1 MKKLLGIVVLGLLFM
16 NVNISH
22 AKITKKMLGGK
33 YNMGVKKKDTT
44 LNLDKTY
51 FRIHV
56 SKEAFKN
63 AKKNKFG
70 WLDYG
75 YALVSK
81 EDGHPVRYGN
91 TSQRFELRIDDC
103 GAQYR
108 KGSYRDCE
116 RKYKY
121 HRIEAGTN
129 DDNWD
134 YLFGHGDKRW
144 VTFSLYMPT
153 DWKPT
158 RASHTFFQFHS
169 DKGPYP
175 PVMYFKANKSNGF
188 SFQIMTSEGMY
199 EDKSEDA
206 CDGSVKFEGG
216 SWCDGAQ
223 LKYRIEKFYQISELL
238 AGKWNDFV
246 IYTHFNQSDKGEMR
260 TWLNGKQIVHFK
272 GKTLFADYKG
282 KKVHATISYGIY
294 EKIEESENH
303 LSWDKLRE
311 IPSVHYYDEIWV
323 KNECKKLDLERLG
336 YSCDKLLEQKG
347 SITPKRVVE

>member
-1 MKKLLGIVVLGLLFM
+1 M
-16 NVNISH
+16 NVNFSQ

-33 YNMGVKKKDTT
+33 YNMGVKKNDTT

-51 FRIHV
+51 FEIHV
-56 SKEAFKN
+56 NKEAYKN

-103 GAQYR
+103 GATYR
-108 KGSYRDCE
+108 KGVYRDCE
-116 RKYKY
+116 RKYKH
-121 HRIEAGTN
+121 HRIEAGTV
-129 DDNWD
+129 DYSYD

-144 VTFSLYMPT
+144 VTWSMWLPEDFR
-153 DWKPT
+153 PT
-158 RASHTFFQFHS
+158 RAFQIFFQFHS

-175 PVMYFKANKSNGF
+175 PAMIFKINKNNGF
-188 SFQIMTSEGMY
+188 HVDISTSEGMY
-199 EDKSEDA
+199 EDKSGDA
-206 CDGSVKFEGG
+206 CDGSIKFEGG
-216 SWCDGAQ
+216 NWCDAVS
-223 LKYRIEKFYQISELL
+223 LKYIIKKYYQIPKLL

-246 IYTHFNQSDKGEMR
+246 IYDHFNQKDKGEIRIWM
-260 TWLNGKQIVHFK
+260 NGKQIVHFK
-272 GKTLFADYKG
+272 GKTLFDDFKG
-282 KKVHATISYGIY
+282 KKTHSTISYGVY
-294 EKIEESENH
+294 EKIEESENR
-303 LSWDKLRE
+303 LPLDELRK

-323 KNECKKLDLERLG
+323 KNKCEKLDLERLG

-347 SITPKRVVE
+347 SITPKAVRK